1 MSEAVEKLGVNPL
14 EDTTSK
20 AALAYAEERRENI
33 RTFVRTSPEYYIRM
47 FDKIGSS
54 SSFTPTVNLLA
65 GLFGPIWFGAR
76 GLWNWALPF
85 LIIETL
91 AFVQIAR
98 GLFGDLGAEAMA
110 RIASIQGTLELR
122 RQQLASAIE
131 KGSDRVDAFQR
142 AVDSLE
148 ANIGGIRAEADA
160 LAATGPTVALTGLV
174 ILILVKIAQSLI
186 ANTALE
192 ARFSDWLSDRS
203 LRSGLPVTHIV
214 LSAIFMGLVAFAA
227 MMHYSFPGRF
237 TLLSDFPTDPD
248 IRLGSIDRVE
258 AFFNWAVLNGEVLFD
273 AITYV
278 IRMVLDALEIV
289 FVSTPWIVIASLI
302 VLLTW
307 LTAGVRMAIYSSAFL
322 AYMGLLGFWEKAMT
336 TLALLGTAACLSILI
351 GIPLGM
357 FAARRPRFYKAIQPV
372 MDFMQTMP
380 AFVFMIPVIA
390 FFGTGKPAAV
400 VTTMIFGGTPVVRL
414 TVLGLRGVPES
425 VREAAISFG
434 ANKWYLL
441 TKVDLPLAGPSI
453 RAGINQ
459 TIMLSLAMVVVASL
473 IGAKGLGEDVLEALQ
488 YANVGQGILAGF
500 AILFCAMI
508 LDRIV
513 QGGRK

>member
-1 MSEAVEKLGVNPL
+1 MKDESINPL
-14 EDTTSK
+14 EDTESE

-33 RTFVRTSPEYYIRM
+33 RTFVRTNPDYYIAN
-47 FDKIGSS
+47 FDRVGASARFI
-54 SSFTPTVNLLA
+54 PTFNLMA

-76 GLWNWALPF
+76 GLWSWALSF
-85 LIIETL
+85 LIIEAV

-98 GLFGDLGAEAMA
+98 GMFGDLGADAMA
-110 RIASIQGTLELR
+110 RIASIEGTLELR
-122 RQQLASAIE
+122 RKQLAAAIE
-131 KGSDRVDAFQR
+131 NGSDRVDAFQR
-142 AVDSLE
+142 AVDGLE
-148 ANIGGIRAEADA
+148 ANIGGIRAEAEA
-160 LAATGPTVALTGLV
+160 LAATGPTIVLTGV
-174 ILILVKIAQSLI
+174 IILVLAKAVQSVV
-186 ANTALE
+186 ANWALE
-192 ARFSDWLSDRS
+192 AKFSDWLSDRS
-203 LRSGLPVTHIV
+203 IRSGMPVSQIV
-214 LSAIFMGLVAFAA
+214 FSACFLVLIVAVA
-227 MMHYSFPGRF
+227 MVHYSFPNRYA
-237 TLLSDFPTDPD
+237 LLSDFPTNPE
-248 IRLGSIDRVE
+248 IRLTSIDGVE
-258 AFFNWAVLNGEVLFD
+258 AFFNWAVLNGEALFD
-273 AITYV
+273 GITYC
-278 IRMVLDALEIV
+278 IRLMLDALELI
-289 FVSTPWIVIASLI
+289 FVSTPWIVIAAVI
-302 VLLTW
+302 ILLTW
-307 LTAGVRMAIYSSAFL
+307 LTAGVRMAIYSGAFL
-322 AYMGLLGFWEKAMT
+322 SYMGLLGFWEKAMT
-336 TLALLGTAACLSILI
+336 TLALLGTAACLSIII

-357 FAARRPRFYKAIQPV
+357 FAARRPRFYSFIQPI

-441 TKVDLPLAGPSI
+441 TKVDLPLASPSI

-513 QGGRK
+513 QGQRK

>member
-1 MSEAVEKLGVNPL
+1 MRDDDFNPL
-14 EDTTSK
+14 EDTESE
-20 AALAYAEERRENI
+20 AALAYAEERKANI
-33 RTFVRTSPEYYIRM
+33 RTFVRTSPDYYIAN
-47 FDKIGSS
+47 FDKVGASAR
-54 SSFTPTVNLLA
+54 FTATFNVMA

-76 GLWNWALPF
+76 GLWSWALSF
-85 LIIETL
+85 LVIEAI

-98 GLFGDLGAEAMA
+98 GLFGDLGADAMA
-110 RIASIQGTLELR
+110 RIASIEGTLDLR
-122 RQQLASAIE
+122 RQQLAAAIE
-131 KGSDRVDAFQR
+131 AGSDRADAFQR
-142 AVDSLE
+142 AVDGLE
-148 ANIGGIRAEADA
+148 ANIGGIRAEAEA
-160 LAATGPTVALTGLV
+160 LAETGPTIALTGLA
-174 ILILVKIAQSLI
+174 ILIVAKLVQATV
-186 ANTALE
+186 ANWALE

-203 LRSGLPVTHIV
+203 LRSGMPVPQIV
-214 LSAIFMGLVAFAA
+214 FSAAFMILIVAVA
-227 MMHYSFPGRF
+227 MVHYSFPDRF
-237 TLLSDFPTDPD
+237 ALLSTFPTDPN
-248 IRLGSIDRVE
+248 IRLTSIDGVE
-258 AFFNWAVLNGEVLFD
+258 AFFNWAVLNGEALFD
-273 AITYV
+273 GITYC
-278 IRMVLDALEIV
+278 IRLVLDALELV
-289 FVSTPWIVIASLI
+289 FVSTPWIVIVALI

-307 LTAGVRMAIYSSAFL
+307 LTAGVRMSIYSGAFL

-357 FAARRPRFYKAIQPV
+357 FAARRPRFYSTIQPI

-441 TKVDLPLAGPSI
+441 TKVDLPLASPSI

-513 QGGRK
+513 QGQRK

>member
-1 MSEAVEKLGVNPL
+1 MTTDLGVNPL
-14 EDTTSK
+14 EDTDSD
-20 AALAYAEERRENI
+20 AARAYAEDRRADI
-33 RTFVRTSPEYYIRM
+33 RTFVRTSPSYYIAA
-47 FDKIGSS
+47 FDKIGASA
-54 SSFTPTVNLLA
+54 SFTPTLNLMA
-65 GLFGPIWFGAR
+65 GLFGPVWFGAR

-85 LIIETL
+85 LIVETL
-91 AFVQIAR
+91 ALVQIAR
-98 GLFGDLGAEAMA
+98 GLFGDLAAEAMA
-110 RIASIQGTLELR
+110 RIASIEGTLELR
-122 RQQLASAIE
+122 RKQLAAAIE
-131 KGSDRVDAFQR
+131 NNTDKIDVYQR
-142 AVDSLE
+142 TVDSLE
-148 ANIGGIRAEADA
+148 ANIGGIRAEAEA
-160 LAATGPTVALTGLV
+160 LAATGPAIALTGLV
-174 ILILVKIAQSLI
+174 TLVLAKIAQALV

-192 ARFSDWLSDRS
+192 TRFSEWQSDR
-203 LRSGLPVTHIV
+203 LIRSGMPISQIV
-214 LSAIFMGLVAFAA
+214 FSAVFMTLIAAAA
-227 MMHYSFPGRF
+227 MLHYSFPGQF
-237 TLLSDFPTDPD
+237 TLLMDFPTNAD
-248 IRLGSIDRVE
+248 IRLTGIAWAE
-258 AFFNWAVLNGEVLFD
+258 AFFNWAVLNGEALFD
-273 AITYV
+273 AITYF
-278 IRMVLDALEIV
+278 IRLVLVALEIV

-302 VLLTW
+302 ILLTW
-307 LTAGVRMAIYSSAFL
+307 LTAGVRMAIWSGAFL

-357 FAARRPRFYKAIQPV
+357 FAARRPRFYASIQPI

-441 TKVDLPLAGPSI
+441 TKVDLPLASPSI

-500 AILFCAMI
+500 SILFCAMI

-513 QGGRK
+513 QGGRR

>member
-1 MSEAVEKLGVNPL
+1 MSEIAQNPL
-14 EDTTSK
+14 EATDTQ
-20 AALAYAEERRENI
+20 AALAYAADRRKNI
-33 RTFVRTSPEYYIRM
+33 RVFVRTNGEYYIRQ
-47 FDKIGSS
+47 FDRIGASAK
-54 SSFTPTVNLLA
+54 FTATFNPMA

-76 GLWNWALPF
+76 GLWSWALPF
-85 LIIETL
+85 LVIEML
-91 AFVQIAR
+91 AIVQIAR
-98 GLFGDLGAEAMA
+98 GMFGDLAADAFA
-110 RIASIQGTLELR
+110 RIASIEGTLELR
-122 RQQLASAIE
+122 RQQLAAAIE
-131 KGSDRVDAFQR
+131 TGSVKIDVYRRTVDA
-142 AVDSLE
+142 LE
-148 ANIGGIRAEADA
+148 DAIGGIRDEAIV
-160 LAATGPTVALTGLV
+160 LSEQGIWIALTGL
-174 ILILVKIAQSLI
+174 IILVIVKAVQSTV
-186 ANTALE
+186 ANWALE
-192 ARFSDWLSDRS
+192 ARFSDWLSNRS
-203 LRSGLPVTHIV
+203 LRSGLPVSHV
-214 LSAIFMGLVAFAA
+214 VFSAIFMVLIVIAA
-227 MMHYSFPGRF
+227 VLHYSLPGRF
-237 TLLSDFPTDPD
+237 SVLSDFPTDPD
-248 IRLGSIDRVE
+248 YRLNSIAWVE
-258 AFFNWAVLNGEVLFD
+258 AFFAFCVANGEVMFD
-273 AITYV
+273 FVTYG
-278 IRMVLDALEIV
+278 IRMILDALELV
-289 FVSTPWIVIASLI
+289 FVKTPWIVIASLI

-307 LTAGVRMAIYSSAFL
+307 LTAGIRTAIWSTSFL
-322 AYMGLLGFWEKAMT
+322 AYMGLLGFWEKVMT

-357 FAARRPRFYKAIQPV
+357 FCARRPRFYSFIQPI

-414 TVLGLRGVPES
+414 TVLGLRGVPDS

-441 TKVDLPLAGPSI
+441 TRVDLPLASPSI

-513 QGGRK
+513 QGERK